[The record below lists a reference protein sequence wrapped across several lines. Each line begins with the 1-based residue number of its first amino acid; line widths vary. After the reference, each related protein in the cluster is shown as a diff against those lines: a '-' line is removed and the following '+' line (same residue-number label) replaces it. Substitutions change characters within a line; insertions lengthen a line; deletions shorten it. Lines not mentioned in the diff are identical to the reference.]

1 MDEIKRGALTLRQI
15 IGDALSRP
23 IPALIGN
30 PTTGA
35 VYANTSLTQVFVH
48 GTGEV
53 PGGVTTAQLA
63 LSREEV
69 RYGRPVLLRRTKNG
83 YTVISVDAAP
93 DAVYMADFVQDD
105 SPRPVYVDNII
116 WGTLHLAPSGGMRAL
131 VAGAFYGAERVK
143 DQLTADFSTSPLD
156 TSSNAIDI
164 PTTPN
169 RAIGVLVQVNA
180 TTGTLSYKQGAEF
193 DAALSHAQAFDAGY
207 YPDADSGRNRIGWL
221 RLTYG
226 MTAFTPA
233 HLYNAP
239 DWGAGLPNSGV
250 TAGSYTN
257 ADITVNAQGIVTA
270 AANGSS
276 GGGGGYEYILLQDRR
291 AFGTDSD
298 DIEFDATWTT
308 RTLNTEVVDTDGNC
322 TLSSNEFTLSAGTY
336 EITAQVPAYLC
347 DSFKSRLYNVSDS
360 EATLYG
366 SVAFSSNSMIY
377 APLKG
382 RFTIASSKTFRIEMI
397 TTLGRESTGT
407 YNIGG
412 VASSLGG
419 ESDEEI
425 YTQVELRKVG

>member
-35 VYANTSLTQVFVH
+35 VYANASLTQVFVH

-116 WGTLHLAPSGGMRAL
+116 WGTLHIAPSGGMRAL

-180 TTGTLSYKQGAEF
+180 ATGTLSYKQGAEF
-193 DAALSHAQAFDAGY
+193 DAALSHAQAWDAGY
-207 YPDADSGRNRIGWL
+207 YPDADSERNRIGWL

-226 MTAFTPA
+226 MTAFAPA

-239 DWGAGLPNSGV
+239 DWGASLPNSGV

-257 ADITVNAQGIVTA
+257 ADITVNAQGIITA

-276 GGGGGYEYILLQDRR
+276 GGGGYEYILLQDQKS
-291 AFGTDSD
+291 AGTDGGTFPVSQGNWFTR
-298 DIEFDATWTT
+298 ELNAEVFDTGG
-308 RTLNTEVVDTDGNC
+308 DC
-322 TLSSNEFTLSAGTY
+322 TLSSNEFTLTAGTY
-336 EITAQVPAYLC
+336 DAHVEATPCEGQV
-347 DSFKSRLYNVSDS
+347 RMRIYNVSDS
-360 EATLYG
+360 AAVAYSITAPYAHPLTLKTRI
-366 SVAFSSNSMIY
+366 V
-377 APLKG
+377 
-382 RFTIASSKTFRIEMI
+382 IASSKTFRIEMI
-397 TTLGRESTGT
+397 SGFDPTGSTDMGQA
-407 YNIGG
+407 YDM
-412 VASSLGG
+412 G
-419 ESDEEI
+419 EDEI
-425 YTQVELRKVG
+425 YLQVELRKVS